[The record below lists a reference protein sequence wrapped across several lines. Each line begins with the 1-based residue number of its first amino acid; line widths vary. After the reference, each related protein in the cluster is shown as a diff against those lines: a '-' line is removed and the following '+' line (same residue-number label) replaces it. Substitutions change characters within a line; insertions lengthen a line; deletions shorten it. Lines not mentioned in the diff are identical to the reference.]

1 MYHCHLSEPEHDGW
15 CGADGAEVRGAA
27 HHVRHHLVVV
37 IITDVIIIRSV
48 KVIITVMIIPELVVI
63 QEEGKVIEHQLLFSA
78 LPIAFEE
85 VILTQIL
92 KTKKWLIT
100 IHSDNYLMQKC
111 RTRTN

>member
-15 CGADGAEVRGAA
+15 CGADRTEVGGAA

-37 IITDVIIIRSV
+37 IITNVIIIRRL
-48 KVIITVMIIPELVVI
+48 KVIITAKVIPELVVI
-63 QEEGKVIEHQLLFSA
+63 QEEREVIEHQLLFSA

-92 KTKKWLIT
+92 RTKKMFLIT
-100 IHSDNYLMQKC
+100 FHTDNY
-111 RTRTN
+111 

>member
-37 IITDVIIIRSV
+37 IITDVIRRL
-48 KVIITVMIIPELVVI
+48 KVINTVMIITELVVI
-63 QEEGKVIEHQLLFSA
+63 QEEGEVIEHQLLFSA
-78 LPIAFEE
+78 LPIAFKE

-100 IHSDNYLMQKC
+100 IHSDNHLMQKC